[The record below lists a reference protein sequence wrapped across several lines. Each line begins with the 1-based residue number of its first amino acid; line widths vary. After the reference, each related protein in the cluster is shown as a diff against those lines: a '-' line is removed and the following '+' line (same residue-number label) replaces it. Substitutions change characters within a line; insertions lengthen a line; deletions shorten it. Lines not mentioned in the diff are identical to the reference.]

1 MGASKG
7 RWNFDNRSSKEQKR
21 DWIDWKADSL
31 IRGGHTKKFAWQKAK
46 QLYRELSR

>member
-7 RWNFDNRSSKEQKR
+7 NWSFDSRSSKEQKR
-21 DWIDWKADSL
+21 DWIDWKVSSL